1 MKTLVQTI
9 ALLFGTGILA
19 AQAHAPFW
27 FEAFSDRDS
36 FATNWVDGGLNA
48 GSQTWKW
55 SDNPREATFGK
66 QPVFAATSVANGY
79 ILFNSDANGNHPFQ
93 KSITSPPID
102 ISDKKSLFVRFET
115 QYGFFSKKGI
125 VNAELGYSFNGTDF
139 LYIPV
144 LDFVPQNTLLDSV
157 LVQIIQIPLNAPQQ
171 LMHLQFRW
179 KGRYEYAWKIDDLGL
194 YEENPRPRN
203 DIALEY
209 PKGAPNHTTPISQVN
224 PMDFAVTVNNNG
236 TAVQKNIR
244 VQACVLFEG
253 VEVFRSYADLPQLL
267 PDSSQLMGF
276 ENAFTPKTRGSY
288 TIVYQAISGDM
299 DEMSANNT
307 VSMPFHVSDNLFAK
321 DDNNITGATQPSA
334 PGSDNWQAGNLY
346 KIQQAGYEASRA
358 HISVMSPEGANG
370 YEGAAVAVFLYE
382 VLPGADK
389 IIMDENLEIKGF
401 GAYTFGSEQ
410 PFEVVEVDLFDISS
424 GEQGI
429 ALEKDRDYLLSVQ
442 YPNHLMV
449 PYSTLPYFYDYATI
463 VKNNNWFPGGFG
475 PGITVIARMEIQ
487 AEGLQTRVNN
497 QLIPNAQVRLYPNP
511 VSSYLHVTPLDP
523 ALRIIQY
530 RIRDLQGRDL
540 SGKAAIGGLPPV
552 GGILEIPVHQLPA
565 GTYIL
570 DLDLENGQKSG
581 IPFIKK

>member
-9 ALLFGTGILA
+9 MLLFVTGILA

-66 QPVFAATSVANGY
+66 QPVFASSSVANGY

-102 ISDKKSLFVRFET
+102 ISGKKGLFVRFET
-115 QYGFFSKKGI
+115 QYGFFSKKEL
-125 VNAELGYSFNGTDF
+125 VNAELGYSFNGKDF

-171 LMHLQFRW
+171 FMHLQFRW
-179 KGRYEYAWKIDDLGL
+179 KGRYEYAWKIDDVGL

-203 DIALEY
+203 DLALGY
-209 PKGAPNHTTPISQVN
+209 PKGAQNHTTPLTQVS
-224 PMDFAVTVNNNG
+224 PVGFAVTVSNNG

-244 VQACVLFEG
+244 LQARVLFEG
-253 VEVFRSYADLPQLL
+253 IEIFRSYANLSQLL
-267 PDSSQLMGF
+267 PDSSEAVGF
-276 ENAFTPKTRGSY
+276 EKTFVPKTLGSY
-288 TIVYQAISGDM
+288 NIVYQAIGDEM
-299 DEMSANNT
+299 DELSANNT
-307 VSMPFHVSDNLFAK
+307 ASMPFFVSDNLFAK
-321 DDNNITGATQPSA
+321 DDNKITGATQPSA

-346 KIQQAGYEASRA
+346 SIQQEGHKATRA
-358 HISVMSPEGANG
+358 HISVMSPDGANG

-389 IIMDENLEIKGF
+389 IIKDENLEIKGF
-401 GAYTFGSEQ
+401 GSYTFGSEQ
-410 PFEVVEVDLFDISS
+410 PFEIVEVDLFDLVS

-429 ALEKDRDYLLSVQ
+429 SLEKNRDYLLSVQ

-475 PGITVIARMEIQ
+475 PGITVVARMEIQ
-487 AEGLQTRVNN
+487 AEGLQTKVNT
-497 QLIPNAQVRLYPNP
+497 QILPAAHIRLYPNP
-511 VSSYLHVTPLDP
+511 VSSYVHVQPLDP

-530 RIRDLQGRDL
+530 QIRDLQGRNL
-540 SGKAAIGGLPPV
+540 SSKAATGGGV
-552 GGILEIPVHQLPA
+552 LEIPVHQLPA

-570 DLDLENGQKSG
+570 DLALENGQKSG